1 MRVAKPNESISYML
15 FFDIV
20 DGIPVENGDSQEEE
34 NV

>member
-1 MRVAKPNESISYML
+1 MRVARPNERFNVT